1 MALTATGIGSGL
13 DISNIVSV
21 LVAAEKNPKEALFTQ
36 QETKI
41 NAKVSAIGTLK
52 SSLSTFQDASKKL
65 QSGELLNLRTV
76 TTGDSAFFNA
86 KADRYAQPGSYDIK
100 VEQLAQSQKLAG
112 ANVADPLQGVGQG
125 SLDFSI
131 NGDSFSVA
139 IESTDSLSAIATK
152 INSSSDNA
160 GVTATIIKSDAGS
173 RLVFTAKSPGTDN
186 QITMT
191 ATDSSGTGLS
201 DMFNGASLE
210 ILQEAKNSII
220 YVDGQKLTSQ
230 NNTIDDAI
238 TGVTL
243 SLTKADVGS
252 TSALT
257 IAQDTD
263 TVKSNIESFVSAYNA
278 LLTSMDKLSSF
289 DVDKKTASAL
299 QGDSIIRSLESQLR
313 KTVSERVSVDGI
325 ESALYELGI
334 STDSSGKL
342 SIDDTKLSE
351 AVTNNMSLVEGI
363 FSTSDTGLAYQFDD
377 LVKSYTKSGGV
388 IDSRNN
394 SYTSAT
400 SRITD
405 QREAFTLKME
415 KLEARLLKQFNAMDL
430 IVAQLNTQSSSLTNS
445 LASLPGVV
453 RE

>member
-1 MALTATGIGSGL
+1 
-13 DISNIVSV
+13 
-21 LVAAEKNPKEALFTQ
+21 
-36 QETKI
+36 
-41 NAKVSAIGTLK
+41 
-52 SSLSTFQDASKKL
+52 
-65 QSGELLNLRTV
+65 
-76 TTGDSAFFNA
+76 
-86 KADRYAQPGSYDIK
+86 
-100 VEQLAQSQKLAG
+100 
-112 ANVADPLQGVGQG
+112 
-125 SLDFSI
+125 
-131 NGDSFSVA
+131 
-139 IESTDSLSAIATK
+139 
-152 INSSSDNA
+152 
-160 GVTATIIKSDAGS
+160 
-173 RLVFTAKSPGTDN
+173 
-186 QITMT
+186 
-191 ATDSSGTGLS
+191 
-201 DMFNGASLE
+201 
-210 ILQEAKNSII
+210 
-220 YVDGQKLTSQ
+220 
-230 NNTIDDAI
+230 
-238 TGVTL
+238 
-243 SLTKADVGS
+243 
-252 TSALT
+252 
-257 IAQDTD
+257 
-263 TVKSNIESFVSAYNA
+263 
-278 LLTSMDKLSSF
+278 
-289 DVDKKTASAL
+289 
-299 QGDSIIRSLESQLR
+299 LR